1 MKQGQQAT
9 HDAVFAGSIPEFYHR
24 YLGPLLFAGYATDL
38 AGRLQMLPANDA
50 SVLELAAGTGI
61 LTERLKS
68 RLPPEVRLTATD
80 LNAPMLEV
88 AKRRLSAGPMATGI
102 TWRVADATSL
112 PFEDECFDAVIC
124 QFGVMF
130 FPDKGQAAREAYR
143 VLRPSG
149 QWLFNVWGS
158 WEENSFARIV
168 HETIAGFFPADPPGF
183 YRVPFGFHDPV
194 ALRQLVLDAGFPEP
208 EITTLNRV
216 AVAPMATEAAIG
228 LVRGNPSITD
238 IEERGTADP
247 EVIIKK
253 VAESLA
259 RAFGDY
265 PLRIPTCVRVIS
277 AHRPKFESK
286 NRSATGSRR

>member
-1 MKQGQQAT
+1 MKEGQQAT

-24 YLGPLLFAGYATDL
+24 YLGPLLFAGYASDL
-38 AGRLQMLPANDA
+38 AARHHSLPANDA
-50 SVLELAAGTGI
+50 TVLELAAGTGN
-61 LTERLKS
+61 LTERLRS
-68 RLPPEVRLTATD
+68 RLPPEVRLTVTD
-80 LNAPMLEV
+80 LNAPMLE
-88 AKRRLSAGPMATGI
+88 AAQRRLASGSRATGS
-102 TWRVADATSL
+102 TWRVADATTL
-112 PFEDECFDAVIC
+112 PFNDECFDAVIC

-130 FPDKGQAAREAYR
+130 FPDKPQAARETYR

-168 HETIAGFFPADPPGF
+168 HETIAGFYPDDPPEF
-183 YRVPFGFHDPV
+183 YRVPCGFYDPL

-216 AVAPMATEAAIG
+216 AEAPSAAEAAIG
-228 LVRGNPSITD
+228 IVRGNPIIAA
-238 IEERGTADP
+238 IEERGGDP
-247 EVIIKK
+247 EAIIRK
-253 VAESLA
+253 VAQSLA

-265 PLRIPTCVRVIS
+265 PLRMPTCVRVIS

-286 NRSATGSRR
+286 NRSATSNRR